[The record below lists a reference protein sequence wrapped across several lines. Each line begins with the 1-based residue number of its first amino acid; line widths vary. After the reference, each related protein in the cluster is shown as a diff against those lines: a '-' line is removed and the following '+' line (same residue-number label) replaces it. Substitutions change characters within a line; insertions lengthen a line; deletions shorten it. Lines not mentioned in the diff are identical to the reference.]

1 MNSSIR
7 QLSENFNNSNNAESG
22 DSAATPALKIL
33 TEKFKS
39 SPLLKDC
46 TFTDADLTERTTMKI
61 ASRAALFVSPET
73 EEGAAF
79 VISECKKMN
88 ARCFFLGGGSNLV
101 TADGT
106 LNFVILSTENM
117 KEISLKEENG
127 SFFLTALAG
136 TPVSDITDFCIQNG
150 LSGFEK
156 FGGLPGSIGSS
167 CFMNAR
173 CYEKNMS
180 SLIEEIEYIDCSGKP
195 CVYKKDESDWDYK
208 SSPFQKNGA
217 FITRVTLTGFTK
229 SDSTLIKKESD
240 SYVEDRRNKGHFKF
254 PSAGSVFKNNRSF
267 GKPSGALVDQAGL
280 QGTECGGAQIAPWH
294 GNFIINKGSATAND
308 IKSLVKLAQDKVR
321 EQTGFSLECEIIFV

>member
-7 QLSENFNNSNNAESG
+7 QLSENFNNSNKAESY
-22 DSAATPALKIL
+22 DSGTLKIL

-61 ASRAALFVSPET
+61 TSRAALFVSPKT

-117 KEISLKEENG
+117 KGISLKEENG

-136 TPVSDITDFCIQNG
+136 TPVSDITDFCIKNG

-156 FGGLPGSIGSS
+156 FGGLPGSIGGS

-180 SLIEEIEYIDCSGKP
+180 SLIEEICFIETDGNLS
-195 CVYKKDESDWDYK
+195 VYKMNENDWAYKD
-208 SSPFQKNGA
+208 SPFQKNGA
-217 FITRVTLTGFTK
+217 FITKVTLTGFTK

-267 GKPSGALVDQAGL
+267 GKPSGALVDAAGL
-280 QGTECGGAQIAPWH
+280 KGTECGGAQIAPWH
-294 GNFIINKGSATAND
+294 GNFIINKGNATAND

-321 EQTGFSLECEIIFV
+321 EQTGFNLDCEIIFVE